1 MDPMG
6 IYIPVSGAQW
16 CLRTLP
22 RRLVGLR
29 LRAPLPPT
37 SPQVQAALLP
47 LLAPSHSVNSRWQT
61 HPSNS
66 APLESFSKFLNF
78 QHKG

>member
-1 MDPMG
+1 M
-6 IYIPVSGAQW
+6 
-16 CLRTLP
+16 R
-22 RRLVGLR
+22 LR

-66 APLESFSKFLNF
+66 APLESFSNFLNF